1 MITRRDCLVAGIA
14 MSITIAAVALA
25 QTATKPVRHSSV
37 FNWSS
42 MKAETTAVGERRQVF
57 DDPTPTLT
65 RLECHITTLDP
76 GQSSHAPHKHLN
88 EELMIVK
95 EGTIEAFQEGVTNR
109 VEAGG
114 IIFEASNESH
124 NVRNIGS
131 TRATYFVVAWYPHDL
146 AQTGA
151 K

>member
-1 MITRRDCLVAGIA
+1 MITRRDLLVAGIA
-14 MSITIAAVALA
+14 MSITIAAVTLA

-37 FNWSS
+37 FNWNT
-42 MKAETTAVGERRQVF
+42 MKAEPNAVGERRQVF

-76 GQSSHAPHKHLN
+76 GQSSHPPHQHLN
-88 EELMIVK
+88 EELIIVR
-95 EGTIEAFQEGVTNR
+95 EGTVEAFQEGVTNG

-114 IIFEASNESH
+114 IIFEASNEWH

-146 AQTGA
+146 AQTGG